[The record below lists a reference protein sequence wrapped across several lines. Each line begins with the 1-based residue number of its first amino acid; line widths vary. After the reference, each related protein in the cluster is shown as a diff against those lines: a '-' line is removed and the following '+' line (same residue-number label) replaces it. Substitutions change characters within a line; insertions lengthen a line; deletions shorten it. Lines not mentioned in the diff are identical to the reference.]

1 MTSKIDITVKSS
13 LQKVTI
19 SNKINILQDIETKKI
34 EQNVRNVFSKTFNK
48 LKGL

>member
-1 MTSKIDITVKSS
+1 MTSKIDITVKST

-34 EQNVRNVFSKTFNK
+34 EQNVCNVLFKN
-48 LKGL
+48 L